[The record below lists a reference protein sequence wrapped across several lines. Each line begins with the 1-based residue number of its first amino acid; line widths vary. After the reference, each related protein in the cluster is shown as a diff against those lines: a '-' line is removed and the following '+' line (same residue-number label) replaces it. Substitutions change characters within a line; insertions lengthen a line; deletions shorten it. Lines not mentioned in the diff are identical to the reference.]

1 MKNVSREKVIHH
13 KMICYISSFHLNVN
27 DWFNEYENIEIF
39 NIQLLSKLG
48 NRWAESF
55 EKAVKSPFDSENDE
69 GLGDS

>member
-48 NRWAESF
+48 KYFYFHFYVIKVLTNA
-55 EKAVKSPFDSENDE
+55 NQ
-69 GLGDS
+69 LN

>member
-1 MKNVSREKVIHH
+1 MKI
-13 KMICYISSFHLNVN
+13 I
-27 DWFNEYENIEIF
+27 
-39 NIQLLSKLG
+39 G